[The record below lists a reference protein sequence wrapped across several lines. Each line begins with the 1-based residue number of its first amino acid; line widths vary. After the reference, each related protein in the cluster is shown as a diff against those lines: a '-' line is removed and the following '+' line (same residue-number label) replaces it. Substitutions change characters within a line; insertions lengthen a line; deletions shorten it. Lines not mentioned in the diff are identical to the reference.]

1 LFSFNLTGMYL
12 SESDTRAKL
21 IDPKLKESGWED
33 YVIREHY
40 FTDGRKILGGK
51 RGIRL
56 FADYLLRYKNTNL
69 AIIEAKKL
77 GKHPTEGLQQAI
89 LYAEKLKVKFI
100 FATNGQK
107 IYQFDMDSGTGDY
120 IESFPTPETLFQASI
135 DNLTP
140 LKKQLLGVPF
150 YLAGDKQ
157 PRYYQEIAV
166 NKSVEAIADGKKRI
180 LLTLAT
186 GTGKTFIAFQIVHKL
201 LSVKWNLDQVDR
213 RPKILFLADRNILAD
228 QAINTFNDPYE
239 KDLIKIDGSE
249 VRARNGIVPTNA
261 FIFFAIYQ
269 AISEKENIG
278 GYYKQYPK
286 DFFDLVIIDECHRG
300 SAKEEGSW
308 REILDHFGTAVHIGL
323 TATPK
328 RTDNVDTYEYFK
340 NIVYEYSLKDGINDG
355 FLSPYKV
362 KKVRTNIDSYIY
374 TDADKV
380 LEGVVEDRRVY
391 RKSDFNRVII
401 IPKQIELVAKA
412 ILENINPMDKSI
424 VFCVDQ
430 PHALNMR
437 DAINKLKKVSDP
449 NYCVRITSDEGKP
462 GRDLLE
468 LFQNN
473 DRDMP
478 VILTSSQMLTTG
490 VDARNVRNIIIVRE
504 IETIVE
510 FKQIVGRGT
519 RLFEGKDFFTIIDFS
534 EGATDHFFDLDWDGL
549 PEGETGEG
557 ATRTGGTTGGGNGGN
572 TGGGEEP
579 PVPPRPPRPP
589 RIVIQLS
596 TGRKLKVLDIET
608 LYIDNET
615 GKPLTTLQ
623 FLEKLI
629 GFIPELYR
637 NEEEL
642 RKLWSKP
649 ETREELLK
657 KLAESGIDEEQLDI
671 LKKIFEA
678 ERSDIFDILLHI
690 SYEGNLITRT
700 QRATVVKENNAFFE
714 VFANLK
720 ARDFLLFILQRYETD
735 GVKELKRERLSSL
748 VELNN
753 MGTSNEAVKVFGG
766 PQNLIDAFYK
776 LQENLYAS

>member
-1 LFSFNLTGMYL
+1 MFIT
-12 SESDTRAKL
+12 ESDTRAKY

-33 YVIREHY
+33 FVVREYY
-40 FTDGRKILGGK
+40 FTDGRKLLGGK
-51 RGIRL
+51 RGKRL

-89 LYAEKLKVKFI
+89 GYAGKLKVNFV
-100 FATNGQK
+100 FATNGEK
-107 IYQFDMDSGTGDY
+107 IYQFDMKAGTGNY
-120 IESFPTPETLFQASI
+120 IDSFPSPETLFLESF
-135 DNLTP
+135 DNLTS
-140 LKKQLLGVPF
+140 LKKQLFSIPF
-150 YLAGDKQ
+150 YLTGDKT
-157 PRYYQEIAV
+157 PRYYQETAV
-166 NKSVEAIADGKKRI
+166 NKAVEAIADDKKRI

-201 LSVKWNLDQVDR
+201 LSVKWNLDKADR
-213 RPKILFLADRNILAD
+213 RPKILFLADRNVLAD

-249 VRARNGIVPTNA
+249 IKARNGVVPTNA

-308 REILDHFGTAVHIGL
+308 REILDHFGSAIHLGL

-328 RTDNVDTYEYFK
+328 RSDNVDTYDYFK
-340 NIVYEYSLKDGINDG
+340 KPVYEYSLKDGINDG
-355 FLSPYKV
+355 YLSPYKV
-362 KKVRTNIDSYIY
+362 KKIRTNIDTYIY

-380 LEGVVEDRRVY
+380 LEGVIEDRRIY
-391 RKSDFNRVII
+391 RKPEFNRVII
-401 IPKQIELVAKA
+401 IPKQIELIAQA
-412 ILENINPMDKSI
+412 ILDNINPMDKSI

-430 PHALNMR
+430 NHALNMR
-437 DAINKLKKVSDP
+437 DAINKFKKVTDP

-468 LFQNN
+468 RFQDN
-473 DRDMP
+473 DKDIP

-504 IETIVE
+504 IDSMVE

-519 RLFEGKDFFTIIDFS
+519 RLFDGKDFFTIIDFS
-534 EGATDHFFDLDWDGL
+534 AEATDHFYDPDWDGL
-549 PEGETGEG
+549 PEEEGEQNGDGGSGAGGNTAGGGRNTGEG
-557 ATRTGGTTGGGNGGN
+557 ET
-572 TGGGEEP
+572 P
-579 PVPPRPPRPP
+579 PLPPRPAK
-589 RIVIQLS
+589 IVVQLS
-596 TGRKLKVLDIET
+596 NGRKLKVLDIET
-608 LYIDNET
+608 RYIDHET
-615 GKPLTTLQ
+615 GKPLSTLQ
-623 FLEKLI
+623 FLEKMM
-629 GFIPELYR
+629 GFIPDLYHS
-637 NEEEL
+637 EEEL
-642 RKLWSKP
+642 RKLWSNP
-649 ETREELLK
+649 ETREVLLIK
-657 KLAESGIDEEQLDI
+657 MAESGIDEEQLDL

-690 SYEGNLITRT
+690 SYESNLITRT
-700 QRATVVKENNAFFE
+700 QRAALVKENNSFFE
-714 VFANLK
+714 LFSNLK
-720 ARDFLLFILQRYETD
+720 ARDFLRFILERYESD
-735 GVKELKRERLSSL
+735 GIRELKRERLSSL

-753 MGTSNEAVKVFGG
+753 LGTTREAAQVFGG
-766 PQNLIDAFYK
+766 AQKLVNAFYK
-776 LQENLYAS
+776 LQENLYAG

>member
-1 LFSFNLTGMYL
+1 MHL
-12 SESDTRAKL
+12 SESDTRAKF
-21 IDPKLKESGWED
+21 IDPKLKESGWEEF
-33 YVIREHY
+33 VIREHY
-40 FTDGRKILGGK
+40 FTDGRKLLGGK
-51 RGIRL
+51 RGVRL

-89 LYAEKLKVKFI
+89 RYADKLKVKFI
-100 FATNGQK
+100 FATNGEK
-107 IYQFDMDSGTGDY
+107 IYQFDMKTGTGDY
-120 IESFPTPETLFQASI
+120 IDNFPTPEILFQESI
-135 DNLTP
+135 DNLTS

-150 YLAGDKQ
+150 YLVGDKQ
-157 PRYYQEIAV
+157 LRYYQEIAV
-166 NKSVEAIADGKKRI
+166 NKAVEAIADKEPRI

-201 LSVKWNLDQVDR
+201 LSVKWNLDKADR
-213 RPKILFLADRNILAD
+213 RPKILFLADRNLLAD

-249 VRARNGIVPTNA
+249 VRARNGVVPTNA

-269 AISEKENIG
+269 AISEKENID
-278 GYYKQYPK
+278 GYFRHYPK
-286 DFFDLVIIDECHRG
+286 DFFDLIIIDECHRG
-300 SAKEEGSW
+300 SANETGSW
-308 REILDHFGTAVHIGL
+308 REILDYFGSAVHLGL

-328 RTDNVDTYEYFK
+328 RDDNVDTYNYFK
-340 NIVYEYSLKDGINDG
+340 KPVYEYSLKDGINDG
-355 FLSPYKV
+355 YLSPYKV

-380 LEGVVEDRRVY
+380 LEGVVEDRRIY
-391 RKSDFNRVII
+391 RKREFNRVII
-401 IPKQIELVAKA
+401 IPKQIELIAQA
-412 ILENINPMDKSI
+412 ILDNINPMDKSI

-437 DAINKLKKVSDP
+437 DAINKFKKVSDP

-468 LFQNN
+468 QFKNN
-473 DRDMP
+473 DRDIP

-490 VDARNVRNIIIVRE
+490 VDVHNVRNIIIVRE
-504 IETIVE
+504 IESMVE

-534 EGATDHFFDLDWDGL
+534 EEATDHFYDPDWDGL

-557 ATRTGGTTGGGNGGN
+557 GTRTGGNTGGGGGGN

-579 PVPPRPPRPP
+579 PLPPRPPRPP
-589 RIVIQLS
+589 KIVIELS
-596 TGRKLKVLDIET
+596 NGRKLKILDIET
-608 LYIDNET
+608 RYIDNET

-629 GFIPELYR
+629 GFIPDLYQS
-637 NEEEL
+637 EEEL
-642 RKLWSKP
+642 RRLWSKP
-649 ETREELLK
+649 ETREELLI
-657 KLAESGIDEEQLDI
+657 KLAESGINEEQLDI

-678 ERSDIFDILLHI
+678 ERSDIFDVLLHI
-690 SYEGNLITRT
+690 SYECSLITRT
-700 QRATVVKENNAFFE
+700 QRATHVKEDNAFFE

-720 ARDFLLFILQRYETD
+720 ARDFLRFILERYETD
-735 GVKELKRERLSSL
+735 GIKELKRERLSSL
-748 VELNN
+748 IELNN
-753 MGTSNEAVKVFGG
+753 LGTTKEAASVFGSREK
-766 PQNLIDAFYK
+766 LIDAFYK

>member
-1 LFSFNLTGMYL
+1 MHL
-12 SESDTRAKL
+12 SESDTRAKF
-21 IDPKLKESGWED
+21 IDPKLKESGWEEFI
-33 YVIREHY
+33 IREHY
-40 FTDGRKILGGK
+40 FTDGRKLLGGK
-51 RGIRL
+51 RGQRL

-89 LYAEKLKVKFI
+89 RYADKLKVKFI
-100 FATNGQK
+100 FATNGEK
-107 IYQFDMDSGTGDY
+107 IYQFDMKTGTGDY
-120 IESFPTPETLFQASI
+120 IDNFPTPEILFQESI
-135 DNLTP
+135 DNLTS
-140 LKKQLLGVPF
+140 LKKQLLAVPF
-150 YLAGDKQ
+150 YLMGDKQ

-166 NKSVEAIADGKKRI
+166 NKAVEAIADEKPRI

-201 LSVKWNLDQVDR
+201 LSVKWNPDKADR
-213 RPKILFLADRNILAD
+213 RPKILFLADRNLLAD

-249 VRARNGIVPTNA
+249 VRARNGVVPTNA

-278 GYYKQYPK
+278 GYFRQYPK
-286 DFFDLVIIDECHRG
+286 DFFDLIIIDECHRG
-300 SAKEEGSW
+300 SANEAGSW
-308 REILDHFGTAVHIGL
+308 REILDYFGSAVHLGL

-328 RTDNVDTYEYFK
+328 RDDNVDTYNYFK
-340 NIVYEYSLKDGINDG
+340 KPVYEYSLKDGINDG
-355 FLSPYKV
+355 YLSPYKV

-380 LEGVVEDRRVY
+380 LEGAVEDRRVY
-391 RKSDFNRVII
+391 RKREFNRIII
-401 IPKQIELVAKA
+401 IPKQIELVAQA
-412 ILENINPMDKSI
+412 ILDNINPMDKSI

-437 DAINKLKKVSDP
+437 DAINKFKKVSDP
-449 NYCVRITSDEGKP
+449 NYCVRITSDEGKA

-468 LFQNN
+468 LFRNN
-473 DRDMP
+473 DRDIP

-490 VDARNVRNIIIVRE
+490 VDVHNVRNIIIVRE
-504 IETIVE
+504 IESMVE

-519 RLFEGKDFFTIIDFS
+519 RLFDGKDFFTIIDFS
-534 EGATDHFFDLDWDGL
+534 EEATDHFYDPDWDGL

-557 ATRTGGTTGGGNGGN
+557 GTRTGGNTGGGGGGN

-579 PVPPRPPRPP
+579 PPPRPPRPP
-589 RIVIQLS
+589 KIVIELS
-596 TGRKLKVLDIET
+596 NGRKLKVLDIET
-608 LYIDNET
+608 RYIDES

-629 GFIPELYR
+629 GFIPDLYQS
-637 NEEEL
+637 EDEL
-642 RKLWSKP
+642 RRLWSKP
-649 ETREELLK
+649 ETREDLLI

-678 ERSDIFDILLHI
+678 ENSDIFDVLLHI
-690 SYEGNLITRT
+690 SYECSLITRS
-700 QRATVVKENNAFFE
+700 QRAKHVKEDNAFFE

-720 ARDFLLFILQRYETD
+720 ARDFLRFILERYETD
-735 GVKELKRERLSSL
+735 GIKELKRERLSSL
-748 VELNN
+748 IELNN
-753 MGTSNEAVKVFGG
+753 LGTTKEAASVFGSS
-766 PQNLIDAFYK
+766 QNLIDAFYK
-776 LQENLYAS
+776 LQENLYSA

>member
-1 LFSFNLTGMYL
+1 MCIT
-12 SESDTRAKL
+12 ESDTRAKY
-21 IDPKLKESGWED
+21 IDPRLKESGWED
-33 YVIREHY
+33 FVVREYY
-40 FTDGRKILGGK
+40 FTDGRKLPGGK
-51 RGIRL
+51 RGKRL

-89 LYAEKLKVKFI
+89 GYAAKLKVNFV
-100 FATNGQK
+100 FATNGEK
-107 IYQFDMDSGTGDY
+107 IYRFDMKTGTGNY
-120 IESFPTPETLFQASI
+120 IDNFPTPETLFLESF
-135 DNLTP
+135 DNLTSQ
-140 LKKQLLGVPF
+140 KKQLLSIPF
-150 YLAGDKQ
+150 YLAGDKT

-166 NKSVEAIADGKKRI
+166 NKAVEAIADDKKRI

-201 LSVKWNLDQVDR
+201 LSVKWNPDKADR
-213 RPKILFLADRNILAD
+213 KPKILFLADRNILAD

-249 VRARNGIVPTNA
+249 IKARNGMVPTNA

-308 REILDHFGTAVHIGL
+308 REILDHFGSAVHLGL

-328 RTDNVDTYEYFK
+328 RDDNVDTYEYFGK
-340 NIVYEYSLKDGINDG
+340 PVYEYSLKDGINDG
-355 FLSPYKV
+355 YLSPYKV
-362 KKVRTNIDSYIY
+362 KKIRTNIDTYIY

-380 LEGVVEDRRVY
+380 IEGVIEDRRIY
-391 RKSDFNRVII
+391 RKPEFNRIII
-401 IPKQIELVAKA
+401 IPKQIELIAQA
-412 ILENINPMDKSI
+412 IVDLINPMDKSI

-430 PHALNMR
+430 AHALNMR
-437 DAINKLKKVSDP
+437 DAINKFKKVTDP
-449 NYCVRITSDEGKP
+449 NYCVRITSDEGKG

-468 LFQNN
+468 RFQDN
-473 DRDMP
+473 DKDIP

-504 IETIVE
+504 IDSMVE

-534 EGATDHFFDLDWDGL
+534 NEATDHFYDPDWDGL
-549 PEGETGEG
+549 PEEGETEG
-557 ATRTGGTTGGGNGGN
+557 GRTGTGGQTGSGGRN
-572 TGGGEEP
+572 TGGGETP
-579 PVPPRPPRPP
+579 PPTPPRPEPVK
-589 RIVIQLS
+589 IVVQLS
-596 TGRKLKVLDIET
+596 NGRKLKVLDIET
-608 LYIDNET
+608 RYIDHET

-623 FLEKLI
+623 FLEKMI
-629 GFIPELYR
+629 GFIPDLYHS
-637 NEEEL
+637 EEEL

-649 ETREELLK
+649 ETREELLQK
-657 KLAESGIDEEQLDI
+657 MADSGIDEEQLGL

-690 SYEGNLITRT
+690 SYESNLITRT
-700 QRATVVKENNAFFE
+700 QRAALVKEDNAFF
-714 VFANLK
+714 NSYTNRK
-720 ARDFLLFILQRYETD
+720 AKEFLRFILERYETD
-735 GVKELKRERLSSL
+735 GIRELKRERLSSL

-753 MGTSNEAVKVFGG
+753 LGTTKEAAQVFGSTH
-766 PQNLIDAFYK
+766 NLVDAFYK
-776 LQENLYAS
+776 LQEKLYVS

>member
-1 LFSFNLTGMYL
+1 MHL
-12 SESDTRAKL
+12 SESDTRAKH
-21 IDPKLKESGWED
+21 IDPKLKESGWEEF
-33 YVIREHY
+33 VIREYY
-40 FTDGRKILGGK
+40 FTDGRKLLGGK
-51 RGIRL
+51 RGQRL

-77 GKHPTEGLQQAI
+77 GKHPTDGLQQAI
-89 LYAEKLKVKFI
+89 RYADKLKVKFI
-100 FATNGQK
+100 FATNGEK
-107 IYQFDMDSGTGDY
+107 IYQFDMKTGTGDY
-120 IESFPTPETLFQASI
+120 IDHFPTPEALFQESV
-135 DNLTP
+135 DNLTS
-140 LKKQLLGVPF
+140 LKKQLFAVPF
-150 YLAGDKQ
+150 YLVGDKQ

-166 NKSVEAIADGKKRI
+166 NKAIEAIADDKKRV

-201 LSVKWNLDQVDR
+201 LSVKWNLDQADR

-239 KDLIKIDGSE
+239 KDLVKIDGSE
-249 VRARNGIVPTNA
+249 VRARNGVVPTNA

-269 AISEKENIG
+269 AISEKENID
-278 GYYKQYPK
+278 GYFRQYPK
-286 DFFDLVIIDECHRG
+286 DFFDLIIIDECHRG
-300 SAKEEGSW
+300 SANEAGSW
-308 REILDHFGTAVHIGL
+308 REILDYFGSAVHLGL

-328 RTDNVDTYEYFK
+328 RDDNVDTYNYFK
-340 NIVYEYSLKDGINDG
+340 KPVYEYSLKDGINDG
-355 FLSPYKV
+355 YLSPYKV

-380 LEGVVEDRRVY
+380 LEGAVEDRRVY
-391 RKSDFNRVII
+391 RKREFNRVII
-401 IPKQIELVAKA
+401 IPKQIELVAQA
-412 ILENINPMDKSI
+412 ILDNINPMDKSI

-437 DAINKLKKVSDP
+437 DAINKFKKVSDP

-473 DRDMP
+473 DRDIP

-504 IETIVE
+504 IESIVE

-534 EGATDHFFDLDWDGL
+534 EEATDHFYDPDWDGL

-557 ATRTGGTTGGGNGGN
+557 GTRTGGNTGGGGGN
-572 TGGGEEP
+572 TGGGEDP
-579 PVPPRPPRPP
+579 PPPRPPRPP
-589 RIVIQLS
+589 KIVIELS
-596 TGRKLKVLDIET
+596 NGRKLKVVDIET
-608 LYIDNET
+608 RYIDNET

-629 GFIPELYR
+629 GFIPDLYQS
-637 NEEEL
+637 EDEL

-649 ETREELLK
+649 ETREELLI

-671 LKKIFEA
+671 LKKIIEA
-678 ERSDIFDILLHI
+678 ENSDIFDVLLHI
-690 SYEGNLITRT
+690 SYECSLITRS
-700 QRATVVKENNAFFE
+700 QRAKHVKDDNDFFE
-714 VFANLK
+714 VFSNLK
-720 ARDFLLFILQRYETD
+720 ARDFLRFILERYETD
-735 GVKELKRERLSSL
+735 GIKELKRERLSSL
-748 VELNN
+748 IELNN
-753 MGTSNEAVKVFGG
+753 LGTTREAATVFGG
-766 PQNLIDAFYK
+766 AQNLIDAFYK

>member
-1 LFSFNLTGMYL
+1 MNLT
-12 SESDTRAKL
+12 ESDTRAKL
-21 IDPKLKESGWED
+21 IDPKLKESGWEEF
-33 YVIREHY
+33 VIREHY
-40 FTDGRKILGGK
+40 FTDGRKLLGGK
-51 RGIRL
+51 RGARL

-89 LYAEKLKVKFI
+89 RYAEKLSVKFI
-100 FATNGQK
+100 FATNGEK
-107 IYQFDMDSGTGDY
+107 IYQFDMKSGTGDY
-120 IESFPTPETLFQASI
+120 IDNFPTPETLFQESI
-135 DNLTP
+135 DNLTS

-150 YLAGDKQ
+150 YLVGDKQ

-166 NKSVEAIADGKKRI
+166 NKAIEAIADGKPRI

-201 LSVKWNLDQVDR
+201 LTVKWNLDKVDR
-213 RPKILFLADRNILAD
+213 RPKVLFLADRNLLAD

-249 VRARNGIVPTNA
+249 VRARNGVVPTNA

-286 DFFDLVIIDECHRG
+286 DFFDLIIIDECHRG
-300 SAKEEGSW
+300 SANEDGSW
-308 REILDHFGTAVHIGL
+308 REILDYFGTAVHLGL

-328 RTDNVDTYEYFK
+328 RDDNVDTYNYFRK
-340 NIVYEYSLKDGINDG
+340 PVYEYSLKEGINDG
-355 FLSPYKV
+355 YLSPYKV

-374 TDADKV
+374 TAADKV
-380 LEGVVEDRRVY
+380 LEGAVEDRRVY
-391 RKSDFNRVII
+391 HKRDFNRII
-401 IPKQIELVAKA
+401 VIPKQIELVAQA
-412 ILENINPMDKSI
+412 ILDNINPMDKSI

-437 DAINKLKKVSDP
+437 DAINKFKKVSDP

-468 LFQNN
+468 LFRNN
-473 DRDMP
+473 DRDIP

-490 VDARNVRNIIIVRE
+490 VDVHNVRNIIIVRE
-504 IETIVE
+504 IESMVE

-534 EGATDHFFDLDWDGL
+534 EEATDHFYDEDWDGL
-549 PEGETGEG
+549 PEGETEEG
-557 ATRTGGTTGGGNGGN
+557 GTQTGGSTGGSGGGETGGGI
-572 TGGGEEP
+572 EP
-579 PVPPRPPRPP
+579 PHPPRPPRPIK
-589 RIVIQLS
+589 IVIELS
-596 TGRKLKVLDIET
+596 NGRKLKVLDIET
-608 LYIDNET
+608 RYIDES

-629 GFIPELYR
+629 GFIPDLYH

-642 RKLWSKP
+642 RQLWSKP
-649 ETREELLK
+649 ETREELLV
-657 KLAESGIDEEQLDI
+657 KLAESGIDEEQLDV
-671 LKKIFEA
+671 LKNIFEA
-678 ERSDIFDILLHI
+678 ENSDIFDVLLHI
-690 SYEGNLITRT
+690 SYECNLITRT
-700 QRATVVKENNAFFE
+700 QRAAHVKEDGAFFE
-714 VFANLK
+714 VFSNLK
-720 ARDFLLFILQRYETD
+720 ARDFLLFILERYEID
-735 GVKELKRERLSSL
+735 GIKELKRERLSSL
-748 VELNN
+748 IELNN
-753 MGTSNEAVKVFGG
+753 LGTTKEAAKVFGSA
-766 PQNLIDAFYK
+766 QNLIDAFYK
-776 LQENLYAS
+776 LQKHLYAS

>member
-1 LFSFNLTGMYL
+1 MNI
-12 SESDTRAKL
+12 SESDTRAKY
-21 IDPKLKESGWED
+21 IDPKLKESGWEE
-33 YVIREHY
+33 YIIREHY
-40 FTDGRKILGGK
+40 FTDGRKLLGGK
-51 RGIRL
+51 RGQRL

-77 GKHPTEGLQQAI
+77 GKHPTDGLQQAI
-89 LYAEKLKVKFI
+89 RYADKLKVKFI
-100 FATNGQK
+100 FATNGEK
-107 IYQFDMDSGTGDY
+107 IYQFDMKTGTGDY
-120 IESFPTPETLFQASI
+120 IDNFPTPETLFQESV
-135 DNLTP
+135 DNLTS

-150 YLAGDKQ
+150 YLVGDKQ

-166 NKSVEAIADGKKRI
+166 NKAIEAIADDKNRV

-201 LSVKWNLDQVDR
+201 LSVKWNLDQADR

-239 KDLIKIDGSE
+239 KDLVKIDGSE

-269 AISEKENIG
+269 AISEKENID
-278 GYYKQYPK
+278 GYFRQYPK
-286 DFFDLVIIDECHRG
+286 DFFDLIVIDECHRG
-300 SAKEEGSW
+300 SANEAGSW
-308 REILDHFGTAVHIGL
+308 HEILDYFGAAIHLGL

-328 RTDNVDTYEYFK
+328 RDDNVDTYDYFK
-340 NIVYEYSLKDGINDG
+340 KPVYEYSLKDGINDG
-355 FLSPYKV
+355 YLSPYKV

-374 TDADKV
+374 TDADMV
-380 LEGVVEDRRVY
+380 LEGTVEDRRVY
-391 RKSDFNRVII
+391 RKREFNRVII
-401 IPKQIELVAKA
+401 IPKQIELVAQA
-412 ILENINPMDKSI
+412 ILDNINPMDKSI

-437 DAINKLKKVSDP
+437 DAINKFKKVSDP

-473 DRDMP
+473 DRDIP

-504 IETIVE
+504 IESMVE

-534 EGATDHFFDLDWDGL
+534 EEATDHFYDPDWDGL
-549 PEGETGEG
+549 PEGETSEG
-557 ATRTGGTTGGGNGGN
+557 GTRTGGNTGGGGGGN

-579 PVPPRPPRPP
+579 PPPRPPRPP

-596 TGRKLKVLDIET
+596 NGRKLKVLDIET
-608 LYIDNET
+608 RYIDES

-629 GFIPELYR
+629 GFIPDLYQSE
-637 NEEEL
+637 NEL
-642 RKLWSKP
+642 RSLWSKP
-649 ETREELLK
+649 ETRDELLI

-678 ERSDIFDILLHI
+678 ENSDIFDVLLHI
-690 SYEGNLITRT
+690 SYECSLITRS
-700 QRATVVKENNAFFE
+700 QRAKPVKEDNDFFE
-714 VFANLK
+714 VFSNLK
-720 ARDFLLFILQRYETD
+720 ARDFLRFILERYETD
-735 GVKELKRERLSSL
+735 GIKELKRERLSSL
-748 VELNN
+748 IELNN
-753 MGTSNEAVKVFGG
+753 LGTTKEASKVFGNA
-766 PQNLIDAFYK
+766 QNLIDAFYK
-776 LQENLYAS
+776 LQKKLYAS

>member
-1 LFSFNLTGMYL
+1 MHL
-12 SESDTRAKL
+12 SESDTRAKH
-21 IDPKLKESGWED
+21 IDPKLKESGWEEF
-33 YVIREHY
+33 VIREHY
-40 FTDGRKILGGK
+40 FTDGRKLLGGK
-51 RGIRL
+51 RGQRL

-77 GKHPTEGLQQAI
+77 GKHPTDGLQQAI
-89 LYAEKLKVKFI
+89 RYADKLKVKFI
-100 FATNGQK
+100 FATNGEK
-107 IYQFDMDSGTGDY
+107 IYQFDMKSGTGDY
-120 IESFPTPETLFQASI
+120 IDNFPKPEALFQQSV
-135 DNLTP
+135 DNLTS

-150 YLAGDKQ
+150 YLVGDKQ

-166 NKSVEAIADGKKRI
+166 NKAIEAIADDKKRV

-201 LSVKWNLDQVDR
+201 LTVKWNLDQADR

-239 KDLIKIDGSE
+239 KDLVKIDGSE
-249 VRARNGIVPTNA
+249 VRARNGVVPTNA
-261 FIFFAIYQ
+261 FLFFAIYQ
-269 AISEKENIG
+269 AISEKENID
-278 GYYKQYPK
+278 GYFRQYPK
-286 DFFDLVIIDECHRG
+286 DFFDLIIIDECHRG
-300 SAKEEGSW
+300 SANEAGSW
-308 REILDHFGTAVHIGL
+308 REILDYFGLAVHLGL

-328 RTDNVDTYEYFK
+328 RDDNVDTYTYFK
-340 NIVYEYSLKDGINDG
+340 KPVYEYSLKDGINDG
-355 FLSPYKV
+355 YLSPYKV

-380 LEGVVEDRRVY
+380 LEGAVEDRRVY
-391 RKSDFNRVII
+391 RKRDFNRVII
-401 IPKQIELVAKA
+401 IPKQIELVAQA
-412 ILENINPMDKSI
+412 ILDNINPMDKSI

-437 DAINKLKKVSDP
+437 DAINKFKKVSDP

-473 DRDMP
+473 DRDIP

-504 IETIVE
+504 IESMVE

-534 EGATDHFFDLDWDGL
+534 EEATDHFYDPDWDGL

-557 ATRTGGTTGGGNGGN
+557 GTRTGGNTGGGGGGN

-579 PVPPRPPRPP
+579 PQPRPPRPP
-589 RIVIQLS
+589 KIVIQLS
-596 TGRKLKVLDIET
+596 NGRKLKVLDIET
-608 LYIDNET
+608 RYIDES

-629 GFIPELYR
+629 GFIPDLYQS
-637 NEEEL
+637 EDEL
-642 RKLWSKP
+642 RSLWSKP
-649 ETREELLK
+649 ETREDLLI

-678 ERSDIFDILLHI
+678 ENSDIFDILLHI
-690 SYEGNLITRT
+690 SYECSLITRS
-700 QRATVVKENNAFFE
+700 QRAKHVKDDNDFFE
-714 VFANLK
+714 VFSNLK
-720 ARDFLLFILQRYETD
+720 ARDFLRFILERYETD
-735 GVKELKRERLSSL
+735 GIKELKRERLSSL
-748 VELNN
+748 IELNN
-753 MGTSNEAVKVFGG
+753 LGTTKEAAKVFGSA
-766 PQNLIDAFYK
+766 QNLIDAFYK
-776 LQENLYAS
+776 LQENLYSA

>member
-1 LFSFNLTGMYL
+1 MHL
-12 SESDTRAKL
+12 SESDTRAKH
-21 IDPKLKESGWED
+21 IDPKLKESGWEEF
-33 YVIREHY
+33 VIREHY
-40 FTDGRKILGGK
+40 FTDGRKLLGGK
-51 RGIRL
+51 RGQRL

-77 GKHPTEGLQQAI
+77 GKHPTDGLQQAI
-89 LYAEKLKVKFI
+89 RYADKLKVKFI
-100 FATNGQK
+100 FATNGEK
-107 IYQFDMDSGTGDY
+107 IYQFDMKSGTGDY
-120 IESFPTPETLFQASI
+120 IDNFPTPESLFQESV
-135 DNLTP
+135 DNLTS

-150 YLAGDKQ
+150 YLVGDKQ

-166 NKSVEAIADGKKRI
+166 NKAIEAIADDKKRV

-201 LSVKWNLDQVDR
+201 LTVKWNLDQADR

-239 KDLIKIDGSE
+239 KDLVKIDGSE
-249 VRARNGIVPTNA
+249 VRARNGVVPTNA

-269 AISEKENIG
+269 AISEKENID
-278 GYYKQYPK
+278 GYFRQYPK
-286 DFFDLVIIDECHRG
+286 DFFDLIIIDECHRG
-300 SAKEEGSW
+300 SANEAGSW
-308 REILDHFGTAVHIGL
+308 REILDHFGSAVHLGL

-328 RTDNVDTYEYFK
+328 RDENVDTYNYFK
-340 NIVYEYSLKDGINDG
+340 KPVYEYSLKDGINDG
-355 FLSPYKV
+355 YLSPYKV

-380 LEGVVEDRRVY
+380 LEGAVEDRRVY
-391 RKSDFNRVII
+391 RKREFNRVII
-401 IPKQIELVAKA
+401 IPKQIELVAQA
-412 ILENINPMDKSI
+412 ILDNINPMDKSI

-430 PHALNMR
+430 THALNMR
-437 DAINKLKKVSDP
+437 DAINKFKKVSDP

-473 DRDMP
+473 DRDIP

-504 IETIVE
+504 IESMVE

-519 RLFEGKDFFTIIDFS
+519 RLFESKDFFTIIDFS
-534 EGATDHFFDLDWDGL
+534 EEATDHFYDPDWDGL

-557 ATRTGGTTGGGNGGN
+557 GTRTGGNTGGGGGGN

-579 PVPPRPPRPP
+579 PPPRPPRPP
-589 RIVIQLS
+589 KIVIQLS
-596 TGRKLKVLDIET
+596 NGRKLKVLDIET
-608 LYIDNET
+608 RYIDES

-629 GFIPELYR
+629 GFIPALYQS
-637 NEEEL
+637 EDEL
-642 RKLWSKP
+642 RRLWSKP
-649 ETREELLK
+649 ETREELLI

-678 ERSDIFDILLHI
+678 EKSDIFDVLLHI
-690 SYEGNLITRT
+690 SYECSLITRS
-700 QRATVVKENNAFFE
+700 QRAKYVKDDNDFFE
-714 VFANLK
+714 VFSNLK
-720 ARDFLLFILQRYETD
+720 ARDFLRFILERYETD
-735 GVKELKRERLSSL
+735 GIKELKRERLSSL
-748 VELNN
+748 IELNN
-753 MGTSNEAVKVFGG
+753 LGTTKEAARVFGST
-766 PQNLIDAFYK
+766 QNLIEAFYK
-776 LQENLYAS
+776 LQKNLYAV

>member
-1 LFSFNLTGMYL
+1 MHL
-12 SESDTRAKL
+12 SESDTRAKF
-21 IDPKLKESGWED
+21 IDPKLKKSGWEEFI
-33 YVIREHY
+33 IREHY
-40 FTDGRKILGGK
+40 FTDGRKLLGGK
-51 RGIRL
+51 RGQRL

-77 GKHPTEGLQQAI
+77 GKHPTDGLQQAI
-89 LYAEKLKVKFI
+89 RYADKLKVKFI
-100 FATNGQK
+100 FATNGEK
-107 IYQFDMDSGTGDY
+107 IYQFDMRTGTGDY
-120 IESFPTPETLFQASI
+120 IDYFPTPETLFQESI
-135 DNLTP
+135 DNLTS
-140 LKKQLLGVPF
+140 LKKQLLAVPF
-150 YLAGDKQ
+150 YLMGDKQ

-166 NKSVEAIADGKKRI
+166 NKAIEAIADDKKRV

-201 LSVKWNLDQVDR
+201 LTVKWNLDLADR
-213 RPKILFLADRNILAD
+213 RPKILFLADRNVLAD

-249 VRARNGIVPTNA
+249 VRARNGVVPTNA

-269 AISEKENIG
+269 AIGEKENID

-286 DFFDLVIIDECHRG
+286 DFFDLIIIDECHRG
-300 SAKEEGSW
+300 SANEAGSW
-308 REILDHFGTAVHIGL
+308 REILDYFGSAVHLGL

-328 RTDNVDTYEYFK
+328 RDDNVDTYNYFK
-340 NIVYEYSLKDGINDG
+340 KPVYEYSLKDGINDG
-355 FLSPYKV
+355 YLSPYKV

-380 LEGVVEDRRVY
+380 LEGAVEDRRVY
-391 RKSDFNRVII
+391 RKREFNRVII
-401 IPKQIELVAKA
+401 IPKQIELVAQA
-412 ILENINPMDKSI
+412 ILDNINPMDKSI

-437 DAINKLKKVSDP
+437 DAINKFKKVSDP
-449 NYCVRITSDEGKP
+449 NYCVRITSDEGKQ

-468 LFQNN
+468 QFQNN
-473 DRDMP
+473 DRDIP

-504 IETIVE
+504 IESIVE

-534 EGATDHFFDLDWDGL
+534 EEATDHFYDPDWDGL

-557 ATRTGGTTGGGNGGN
+557 GTRTGGNTGGGGGGN

-579 PVPPRPPRPP
+579 PPRPPRPTK
-589 RIVIQLS
+589 IVIELS
-596 TGRKLKVLDIET
+596 NGRKLKVLDIET
-608 LYIDNET
+608 RYIDES

-629 GFIPELYR
+629 GFIPDLYQS
-637 NEEEL
+637 EDEL
-642 RKLWSKP
+642 RSLWSKP
-649 ETREELLK
+649 ETREELLI

-678 ERSDIFDILLHI
+678 ENSDIFDVLLHI
-690 SYEGNLITRT
+690 SYECSLITRS
-700 QRATVVKENNAFFE
+700 QRAKHVKDDNDFFE
-714 VFANLK
+714 VFSNLK
-720 ARDFLLFILQRYETD
+720 ARDFLRFILERYETD
-735 GVKELKRERLSSL
+735 GIKELKRERLSSL
-748 VELNN
+748 IELNN
-753 MGTSNEAVKVFGG
+753 LGTTKEAAKVFGSA
-766 PQNLIDAFYK
+766 QNLIDAFYK

>member
-1 LFSFNLTGMYL
+1 MNLT
-12 SESDTRAKL
+12 ESDTRAKL

-33 YVIREHY
+33 YVFREHY
-40 FTDGRKILGGK
+40 FTDGRKLLGGK
-51 RGIRL
+51 RGQRL

-77 GKHPTEGLQQAI
+77 GKHPTDGLQQAI
-89 LYAEKLKVKFI
+89 RYAEKLKVKFI
-100 FATNGQK
+100 FASNGEK
-107 IYQFDMDSGTGDY
+107 IYQFDMRTGTGDY
-120 IESFPTPETLFQASI
+120 IDNFPTPETLFQESI
-135 DNLTP
+135 ENLTS
-140 LKKQLLGVPF
+140 LKKQLLAVPF
-150 YLAGDKQ
+150 YLVGDKQ

-166 NKSVEAIADGKKRI
+166 NKAIEAIADGKPRI

-201 LSVKWNLDQVDR
+201 LTVKWNLDKADR
-213 RPKILFLADRNILAD
+213 RPKVLFLADRNLLAD

-249 VRARNGIVPTNA
+249 VRARNGVVPTNA

-278 GYYKQYPK
+278 GFYQQYPK
-286 DFFDLVIIDECHRG
+286 DFFDLII
-300 SAKEEGSW
+300 
-308 REILDHFGTAVHIGL
+308 ILDYFGTAVHLGL

-328 RTDNVDTYEYFK
+328 RDDNVDTYNYFK
-340 NIVYEYSLKDGINDG
+340 KPVYEYSLKDGINDG
-355 FLSPYKV
+355 YLSPYKV

-374 TDADKV
+374 TAADKV
-380 LEGVVEDRRVY
+380 LEGAVEDRRVY
-391 RKSDFNRVII
+391 HKRDFNRII
-401 IPKQIELVAKA
+401 VIPKQIELVAQA
-412 ILENINPMDKSI
+412 ILDNINPMDKSI

-430 PHALNMR
+430 PHALDMR

-468 LFQNN
+468 LFRNN
-473 DRDMP
+473 DRDIP

-490 VDARNVRNIIIVRE
+490 VDVHNVRNIIIVRE
-504 IETIVE
+504 IESMVE

-534 EGATDHFFDLDWDGL
+534 EEATDHFYDEDWDGL
-549 PEGETGEG
+549 PDGETEEG
-557 ATRTGGTTGGGNGGN
+557 STQTGGN
-572 TGGGEEP
+572 TGSGGGENTGRGEDP
-579 PVPPRPPRPP
+579 PLPPRPPRPIK
-589 RIVIQLS
+589 IVIELS
-596 TGRKLKVLDIET
+596 NGRKLKVLDIET
-608 LYIDNET
+608 RYIDES

-629 GFIPELYR
+629 GFIPDLYHS
-637 NEEEL
+637 EEEL
-642 RKLWSKP
+642 RQLWSKP
-649 ETREELLK
+649 ETREELLV

-678 ERSDIFDILLHI
+678 VNSDIFDVLLHI
-690 SYEGNLITRT
+690 SYECSLITRT
-700 QRATVVKENNAFFE
+700 QRASHVKDDNAFFE

-720 ARDFLLFILQRYETD
+720 ARDFLRFILERYETD
-735 GVKELKRERLSSL
+735 GIKELKRERLSSL
-748 VELNN
+748 IELNN
-753 MGTSNEAVKVFGG
+753 LGTTKEAAKVFGSS
-766 PQNLIDAFYK
+766 QNLIDAFYK

>member
-1 LFSFNLTGMYL
+1 MHL
-12 SESDTRAKL
+12 SESDTRAKH
-21 IDPKLKESGWED
+21 IDPKLKESGWEEF
-33 YVIREHY
+33 VIREHY
-40 FTDGRKILGGK
+40 FTDGRKLLGGK
-51 RGIRL
+51 RGQRL

-77 GKHPTEGLQQAI
+77 GKHPTDGLQQAI
-89 LYAEKLKVKFI
+89 RYADKLKVKFI
-100 FATNGQK
+100 FATNGEK
-107 IYQFDMDSGTGDY
+107 IYQFDMKSGTGDY
-120 IESFPTPETLFQASI
+120 IDNFPTPESLFQESV
-135 DNLTP
+135 DNLTS

-150 YLAGDKQ
+150 YLVGDKQ

-166 NKSVEAIADGKKRI
+166 NKAIEAIADDKKRV

-201 LSVKWNLDQVDR
+201 LTVKWNLDQADR

-239 KDLIKIDGSE
+239 KDLVKIDGSE
-249 VRARNGIVPTNA
+249 VRARNGVVPTNA

-269 AISEKENIG
+269 AISEKENID
-278 GYYKQYPK
+278 GYFRQYPK
-286 DFFDLVIIDECHRG
+286 DFFDLIIIDECHRG
-300 SAKEEGSW
+300 SANEAGSW
-308 REILDHFGTAVHIGL
+308 REILDHFGSAVHLGL

-328 RTDNVDTYEYFK
+328 RDDNVDTYNYFK
-340 NIVYEYSLKDGINDG
+340 KPVYEYSLKDGINDG
-355 FLSPYKV
+355 YLSPYKV
-362 KKVRTNIDSYIY
+362 KKVRTNIDNYIY

-380 LEGVVEDRRVY
+380 LEGAVEDRRIY
-391 RKSDFNRVII
+391 RKREFNRVII
-401 IPKQIELVAKA
+401 IPKQIELVAQA
-412 ILENINPMDKSI
+412 ILDNINPMDKSI

-437 DAINKLKKVSDP
+437 DAINKFKKVSDP

-473 DRDMP
+473 DRDIP

-504 IETIVE
+504 IESMVE

-534 EGATDHFFDLDWDGL
+534 EEATDHFYDPDWDGL

-557 ATRTGGTTGGGNGGN
+557 GTRTGGNTGGGGGGN

-579 PVPPRPPRPP
+579 PPRPPRPTK
-589 RIVIQLS
+589 IVIQLS
-596 TGRKLKVLDIET
+596 NGRKLKVLDIET
-608 LYIDNET
+608 RYIDES

-629 GFIPELYR
+629 GFIPDLYQS
-637 NEEEL
+637 EEEL
-642 RKLWSKP
+642 RRLWSKP
-649 ETREELLK
+649 ETREDLLI

-678 ERSDIFDILLHI
+678 ENSDIFDVLLHI
-690 SYEGNLITRT
+690 SYECSLITRS
-700 QRATVVKENNAFFE
+700 QRAKHVKDDNDFFE
-714 VFANLK
+714 VFSNLK
-720 ARDFLLFILQRYETD
+720 ARDFLRFILERYETD
-735 GVKELKRERLSSL
+735 GIKELKRERLSSL
-748 VELNN
+748 IELNN
-753 MGTSNEAVKVFGG
+753 LGTTKEAAKVFGSAL
-766 PQNLIDAFYK
+766 NLIDAFYK
-776 LQENLYAS
+776 LQENLYSA

>member
-1 LFSFNLTGMYL
+1 MHL
-12 SESDTRAKL
+12 SESDTRAKH
-21 IDPKLKESGWED
+21 IDPKLKESGWEEF
-33 YVIREHY
+33 VIREHY
-40 FTDGRKILGGK
+40 FTDGRKLLGGK
-51 RGIRL
+51 RGQRL

-77 GKHPTEGLQQAI
+77 GKHPTDGLQQAI
-89 LYAEKLKVKFI
+89 RYADKLKVKFI
-100 FATNGQK
+100 FATNGEK
-107 IYQFDMDSGTGDY
+107 IYQFDMRTGTGDY
-120 IESFPTPETLFQASI
+120 IENFPSPETLFQESI
-135 DNLTP
+135 DNLTS
-140 LKKQLLGVPF
+140 LKKQLIGVPF
-150 YLAGDKQ
+150 YLVGDKQ

-166 NKSVEAIADGKKRI
+166 NKAVEAIADEKPRI

-201 LSVKWNLDQVDR
+201 LTVKWNLDQADR

-239 KDLIKIDGSE
+239 KDLVKIDGSE
-249 VRARNGIVPTNA
+249 VRARNGVVPTNA

-269 AISEKENIG
+269 AISEKENID
-278 GYYKQYPK
+278 GYFRQYPK
-286 DFFDLVIIDECHRG
+286 DFFDLIIIDECHRG
-300 SAKEEGSW
+300 SANEAGSW
-308 REILDHFGTAVHIGL
+308 REILDYFGSAVHLGL

-328 RTDNVDTYEYFK
+328 RDDNVDTYNYFK
-340 NIVYEYSLKDGINDG
+340 KPVYEYSLKDGINDG
-355 FLSPYKV
+355 YLSPYKV

-374 TDADKV
+374 TDVDKV
-380 LEGVVEDRRVY
+380 LEGAVEDRRVY
-391 RKSDFNRVII
+391 RKREFNRVII
-401 IPKQIELVAKA
+401 IPKQIELVAQA
-412 ILENINPMDKSI
+412 ILDNINPMDKSI

-437 DAINKLKKVSDP
+437 DAINKFKKVSDP

-473 DRDMP
+473 DRDIP

-504 IETIVE
+504 IESMVE

-534 EGATDHFFDLDWDGL
+534 EEATDHFYDPDWDGL

-557 ATRTGGTTGGGNGGN
+557 GTRTGGNAGGGGGGN

-579 PVPPRPPRPP
+579 PPRPPRPP
-589 RIVIQLS
+589 KIVIELS
-596 TGRKLKVLDIET
+596 NGRKLKVLDIET
-608 LYIDNET
+608 RYIDES

-629 GFIPELYR
+629 GFIPDLYQS
-637 NEEEL
+637 EDEL
-642 RKLWSKP
+642 RSLWSKP
-649 ETREELLK
+649 ETREELLI

-678 ERSDIFDILLHI
+678 ENSDIFDVLLHI
-690 SYEGNLITRT
+690 SYECSLITRS
-700 QRATVVKENNAFFE
+700 QRAKHVKDDNDFFE
-714 VFANLK
+714 VFSSLK
-720 ARDFLLFILQRYETD
+720 ARDFLRFILERYETD
-735 GVKELKRERLSSL
+735 GIKELKRERLSSL
-748 VELNN
+748 IELNN
-753 MGTSNEAVKVFGG
+753 LGTTKEAATVFGSA
-766 PQNLIDAFYK
+766 QNLIDAFYK